1 MKCNVYVKRETGEFL
16 EGEVDEVAEEEKA
29 GRGLDAGEGLA
40 SRVRRGRRHELTE
53 KGLNVYR
60 GSSEILA

>member
-16 EGEVDEVAEEEKA
+16 EGEVNEVAEEEKA

-40 SRVRRGRRHELTE
+40 SRVRAAAAT
-53 KGLNVYR
+53 
-60 GSSEILA
+60 S